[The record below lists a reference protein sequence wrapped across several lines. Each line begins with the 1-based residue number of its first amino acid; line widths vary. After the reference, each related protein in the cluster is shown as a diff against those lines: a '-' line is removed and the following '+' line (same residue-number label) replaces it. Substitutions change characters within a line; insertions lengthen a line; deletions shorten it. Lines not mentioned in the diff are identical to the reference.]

1 MFAVSF
7 LEYGK
12 FKPIGRIL
20 DGDRLRKLLSGLSM
34 CFSQLSIEFGR
45 WQLKDYFYVHIS
57 MHSVLCCYFYVSFV
71 FLEKKKRKGRG
82 VFLL

>member
-34 CFSQLSIEFGR
+34 CFSQLSIEFWR
-45 WQLKDYFYVHIS
+45 WQLKIIS
-57 MHSVLCCYFYVSFV
+57 MCIFLCTVFCVATSMFLSFS
-71 FLEKKKRKGRG
+71 LKKKK
-82 VFLL
+82 